1 MLAFDDESGPATG
14 YSELREAGGHC
25 VRCTHQSVAAAAH
38 VPPLVTSYNQS
49 SRAAVKGRMRDVRY
63 AFRLIRRQ
71 PMFAAL
77 VIATLTLGIGASTSM
92 FSVVNGVL
100 LKPLP
105 YRDPDRLVWMYGSFR
120 GSDSA
125 AVSPADFVDYR
136 NRNEVF
142 ERLAAMAISPGSV
155 TVSGSGAPVRMRAS
169 RVSAE
174 LISLLGTVPALGRD
188 FSRADETAGSD
199 AIIVSHRF
207 WQERFEGAADVV
219 GRSIVVEGRPYT
231 VAGVMPA
238 GFTLPYDNFI
248 RLTEP
253 VDLFLPL
260 ALDDAE
266 AQIRRFH
273 SLRLIGRL
281 KAGGGLPQAQSQMD
295 VVARQLEA
303 TYPENE
309 TWRLRLV
316 PLGER
321 IVGGVRP
328 VLQILM
334 AAVTLLLLVSCAN
347 VASLLLAR
355 ASARES
361 ELALRGALGA
371 TRGSIV
377 RQLLI
382 EGLSLSIMGAAGGLI
397 LTRWT
402 VEALRQIGPAQF
414 PRLEG
419 ISLDP
424 AVVLF
429 ALASAGVT
437 TVIFALAPAV
447 HAARGDVA
455 AAIRPSRAVTQDRQR
470 RLGQRA
476 LVIAQLSVSVALLS
490 GAALL
495 VRGFLRLV
503 AIDPGFTASDV
514 TLTPLP
520 LPDDRYDADASIDG
534 FYGALLERLTA
545 SPGIEAVSLA
555 TAPPLAGA
563 NDTVVYREGRPPAT
577 ASDRRFA
584 QIRRIQG
591 QYFGALRIPIVA
603 GRTFDDR
610 ADRAGARDV
619 AIVSRR
625 MAREHLGSDDAVG
638 QRVVVDLGEPII
650 AEVIGV
656 AGDVRIFGRANDA
669 PPMVYLHARQHP
681 ATFMQ
686 AIVKAAMPPGE
697 VASTIRR
704 HLQTLD
710 PVLAP
715 GRTERMEALLA
726 DSVAQ
731 PRFAMLLIGSFAGL
745 ALTLTLVG
753 LYGTLAYLVSQRQ
766 REFGI
771 RLAMG
776 ATRGCIRRMVF
787 RQGLALIA
795 CGVPAGIVLSLFTS
809 RFAAAFLL
817 NVQGSDPMVL
827 AGVAALL
834 TVTSLAAMLGPAQR
848 AAGVEP
854 LAALRAD

>member
-1 MLAFDDESGPATG
+1 
-14 YSELREAGGHC
+14 
-25 VRCTHQSVAAAAH
+25 
-38 VPPLVTSYNQS
+38 
-49 SRAAVKGRMRDVRY
+49 MRDLRY

-71 PMFAAL
+71 PMFSAL
-77 VIATLTLGIGASTSM
+77 VIATLTLGIGASTGM
-92 FSVVNGVL
+92 FAVVNGVL

-105 YRDPDRLVWMYGSFR
+105 YGEPARLVWMYGSFR
-120 GSDSA
+120 GGDTA
-125 AVSPADFVDYR
+125 AVSPPDFVDYR
-136 NRNEVF
+136 SGNKVF
-142 ERLAAMAISPGSV
+142 ERLGAMEISPASV
-155 TVSGSGAPVRMRAS
+155 TVTGSEAPIRLRAS
-169 RVSAE
+169 RVTAE
-174 LISLLGTVPALGRD
+174 LLSTLGAVPALGRD
-188 FSRADETAGSD
+188 FSRADETTGSG
-199 AIIVSHRF
+199 AIIVSHRL
-207 WQERFEGAADVV
+207 WQERFHGAADAV
-219 GRSIVVEGRPYT
+219 GRAIIVEGRPYT
-231 VAGVMPA
+231 IAGVMPA
-238 GFTLPYDNFI
+238 GFTLPYDSFI

-253 VDLFLPL
+253 VDLYLPIP
-260 ALDDAE
+260 LDDPD

-281 KAGGGLPQAQSQMD
+281 KTGTTLAEAQSQMD
-295 VVARQLEA
+295 VLARQLEA

-316 PLGER
+316 LLGER
-321 IVGGVRP
+321 IVGGVKP

-334 AAVTLLLLVSCAN
+334 AAVLLLLLVSCAN

-355 ASARES
+355 ASAREP

-377 RQLLI
+377 RQLLV
-382 EGLSLSIMGAAGGLI
+382 EGVTLSLAGAAGGLI
-397 LTRWT
+397 LTKWT
-402 VEALRQIGPAQF
+402 IQALKQIGPAQF

-419 ISLDP
+419 ISLDS

-429 ALASAGVT
+429 ALVTAGLT
-437 TVIFALAPAV
+437 TVIFAMAPAV
-447 HAARGDVA
+447 HAVRGDGA
-455 AAIRPSRAVTQDRQR
+455 AAMRPVRAVTQDRQR

-476 LVIAQLSVSVALLS
+476 LVVAQLSVSVVLLS

-503 AIDPGFTASDV
+503 AIDPGFTPSAV

-520 LPDDRYDADASIDG
+520 LPDDRYDTDASIEG
-534 FYGALLERLTA
+534 FYGALLARLTA
-545 SPGIEAVSLA
+545 SPGIEAAALA

-563 NDTVVYREGRPPAT
+563 NDTAVYREGRPPAA

-591 QYFGALRIPIVA
+591 PYFGTLGIPIVA
-603 GRTFDDR
+603 GRAFDDR
-610 ADRAGARDV
+610 ADGPGARDV
-619 AIVSRR
+619 VIVSQRT
-625 MAREHLGSDDAVG
+625 AREHFGAENAVG
-638 QRVVVDLGEPII
+638 QRVVVDLGKPII

-656 AGDVRIFGRANDA
+656 VGDVRIFGPANDA
-669 PPMVYLHARQHP
+669 PAMLYLHARQRP
-681 ATFMQ
+681 ASFMQ
-686 AIVKAAMPPGE
+686 AIVKASVPPAE

-704 HLQTLD
+704 QLQTLD

-715 GRTERMEALLA
+715 APTGRMEALLA
-726 DSVAQ
+726 DSIAQ
-731 PRFAMLLIGSFAGL
+731 PRFAMLLIGSFAAL

-776 ATRGCIRRMVF
+776 ATRSGIRRLVF

-795 CGVPAGIVLSLFTS
+795 CGVAAGIILSLFTS
-809 RFAAAFLL
+809 RFASAFLL
-817 NVQGSDPMVL
+817 NVQGFDPLVL
-827 AGVAALL
+827 AGVASLV
-834 TVTSLAAMLGPAQR
+834 TVTSLAAMLHPAQR

-854 LAALRAD
+854 LTALRAD

>member
-1 MLAFDDESGPATG
+1 
-14 YSELREAGGHC
+14 
-25 VRCTHQSVAAAAH
+25 
-38 VPPLVTSYNQS
+38 
-49 SRAAVKGRMRDVRY
+49 MRDLRY

-77 VIATLTLGIGASTSM
+77 VIATLTLGIGASTGM

-105 YRDPDRLVWMYGSFR
+105 YSDQARLVWMYGSFR
-120 GSDSA
+120 GGDSA
-125 AVSPADFVDYR
+125 AVSPPDFVDYR

-142 ERLAAMAISPGSV
+142 ERLGAMAIGPENV
-155 TVSGSGAPVRMRAS
+155 TVAGSDAPVRLRAS

-174 LISLLGTVPALGRD
+174 LISTLGAVPALGRD
-188 FSRADETAGSD
+188 FARADETTGSD
-199 AIIVSHRF
+199 AIIVSHRL
-207 WQERFEGAADVV
+207 WQERFDGAADAV
-219 GRSIVVEGRPYT
+219 GRSVVVEGRPHT
-231 VAGVMPA
+231 VVGVMPA
-238 GFTLPYDNFI
+238 GFTLPYDSFI

-253 VDLFLPL
+253 VDLYLPL
-260 ALDDAE
+260 ALDDAD

-273 SLRLIGRL
+273 SLRLIGCL
-281 KAGGGLPQAQSQMD
+281 KAGTALPQAQSQMD

-309 TWRLRLV
+309 TWHLRLV
-316 PLGER
+316 PLSER

-334 AAVTLLLLVSCAN
+334 AAVMLLLLVSCAN

-355 ASARES
+355 ASAREA

-377 RQLLI
+377 RQLLV
-382 EGLSLSIMGAAGGLI
+382 EGLTLSLAGAAGGLI

-402 VEALRQIGPAQF
+402 IQALKRIGPAEF

-429 ALASAGVT
+429 ALGAAGVT
-437 TVIFALAPAV
+437 TVMFALAPAV

-455 AAIRPSRAVTQDRQR
+455 AAMRPARAVTQDRQR

-476 LVIAQLSVSVALLS
+476 LVIAQISVSVVLLS
-490 GAALL
+490 EAALL

-520 LPDDRYDADASIDG
+520 LPESRYDADASIDA
-534 FYGALLERLTA
+534 FYGGLLERLTA
-545 SPGIEAVSLA
+545 SPGIAAVSLA

-563 NDTVVYREGRPPAT
+563 NDTVVYREGRAPAT

-591 QYFGALRIPIVA
+591 QYFGTLGIPIVA
-603 GRTFDDR
+603 GRAFDDR
-610 ADRAGARDV
+610 ADRGARDV

-625 MAREHLGSDDAVG
+625 MAREHFGSDDAVG
-638 QRVVVDLGEPII
+638 QRVVVDLGETIT

-656 AGDVRIFGRANDA
+656 AGDVRIFGQANDA

-681 ATFMQ
+681 GGLMQ
-686 AIVKAAMPPGE
+686 AIVKAAVPPGE

-704 HLQTLD
+704 QVQALD
-710 PVLAP
+710 PELAP
-715 GRTERMEALLA
+715 GRTERMEALVA
-726 DSVAQ
+726 DSVAE

-745 ALTLTLVG
+745 ALALTLVG
-753 LYGTLAYLVSQRQ
+753 LYGTLAFLVSQRQ

-776 ATRGCIRRMVF
+776 ATRGGIRRMVF
-787 RQGLALIA
+787 WQGLALIG
-795 CGVPAGIVLSLFTS
+795 CGIPAGIVVSLFTS
-809 RFAAAFLL
+809 RVASAFLL
-817 NVQGSDPMVL
+817 NVPGSDPLVL

-834 TVTSLAAMLGPAQR
+834 IVTSLTAMLGPAQR

-854 LAALRAD
+854 VAALRAD

>member
-1 MLAFDDESGPATG
+1 
-14 YSELREAGGHC
+14 
-25 VRCTHQSVAAAAH
+25 
-38 VPPLVTSYNQS
+38 
-49 SRAAVKGRMRDVRY
+49 MRDVRY

-105 YRDPDRLVWMYGSFR
+105 YSDPDRLVWMYGAFR

-125 AVSPADFVDYR
+125 AVSPPDFVDYR

-142 ERLAAMAISPGSV
+142 ERLGAMAISPASV
-155 TVSGSGAPVRMRAS
+155 TVSGGAPVRLRAS
-169 RVSAE
+169 EVSAE
-174 LISLLGTVPALGRD
+174 LFSTLGAVPALGRD
-188 FSRADETAGSD
+188 FSRSDETRGSV
-199 AIIVSHRF
+199 AIIVSHRL
-207 WQERFEGAADVV
+207 WQERFDGATDVV
-219 GRSIVVEGRPYT
+219 GRSIVVDGRPFT

-238 GFTLPYDNFI
+238 GFTLPYDSFI

-253 VDLFLPL
+253 VDLYLPL
-260 ALDDAE
+260 ALDDAD

-281 KAGGGLPQAQSQMD
+281 KAGTALPQAQSQMD

-303 TYPENE
+303 AYPENE

-328 VLQILM
+328 VLEILM
-334 AAVTLLLLVSCAN
+334 AAVTLLLLVSCVN

-355 ASARES
+355 ASARER

-382 EGLSLSIMGAAGGLI
+382 EGLTLSLAGAAGGLI
-397 LTRWT
+397 LAGWT
-402 VEALRQIGPAQF
+402 IQALKRIGPAQF

-419 ISLDP
+419 ISVDP
-424 AVVLF
+424 AVVIF
-429 ALASAGVT
+429 ALAAACVT
-437 TVIFALAPAV
+437 TVMFALAPAV

-455 AAIRPSRAVTQDRQR
+455 AAIRPVRAVTQDRQR

-476 LVIAQLSVSVALLS
+476 LVIAQLAVSVVLIS

-520 LPDDRYDADASIDG
+520 LPADRYDAAASIDA
-534 FYGALLERLTA
+534 FYSALLERLSA

-555 TAPPLAGA
+555 TTPPLAGA

-591 QYFGALRIPIVA
+591 AYFGTLGIPIVA
-603 GRTFDDR
+603 GSAFDDR

-625 MAREHLGSDDAVG
+625 MAREHFGSDDAVG
-638 QRVVVDLGEPII
+638 QRLVVDLGEPIA
-650 AEVIGV
+650 AEVIGI
-656 AGDVRIFGRANDA
+656 AEDVRIFGQANDA

-681 ATFMQ
+681 AAFMQ
-686 AIVKAAMPPGE
+686 ALVKAAVPPGD

-704 HLQTLD
+704 HLHTLD

-715 GRTERMEALLA
+715 GRTERLEALLA

-731 PRFAMLLIGSFAGL
+731 PRFATLLIGSFAGL

-776 ATRGCIRRMVF
+776 ATRGGIRRMVF

-795 CGVPAGIVLSLFTS
+795 CGLPAGIVLSLFTS
-809 RFAAAFLL
+809 RFAKAFLA
-817 NVQGSDPMVL
+817 NVQGADPLLL

-848 AAGVEP
+848 AANVEP

>member
-1 MLAFDDESGPATG
+1 
-14 YSELREAGGHC
+14 
-25 VRCTHQSVAAAAH
+25 
-38 VPPLVTSYNQS
+38 
-49 SRAAVKGRMRDVRY
+49 MRDLHY
-63 AFRLIRRQ
+63 AFRVIRRQ
-71 PMFAAL
+71 PLFAAL
-77 VIATLTLGIGASTSM
+77 VIATLTLGIGASTGM

-105 YRDPDRLVWMYGSFR
+105 YGDPDRLVWMYGSFR

-125 AVSPADFVDYR
+125 AVSPPDFVDYR
-136 NRNEVF
+136 HRTEVF
-142 ERLAAMAISPGSV
+142 ERLGAMQISPGSV
-155 TVSGSGAPVRMRAS
+155 TVSGSGAPVRLRAA

-174 LISLLGTVPALGRD
+174 LISTLGVIPTLGRD
-188 FSRADETAGSD
+188 FSRADETAGSG
-199 AIIVSHRF
+199 AIIISHRL
-207 WQERFEGAADVV
+207 WQERFGSASDAV
-219 GRSIVVEGRPYT
+219 GRSIVVDGRPHT
-231 VAGVMPA
+231 VAGVMPP
-238 GFTLPYDNFI
+238 GFTLPYDSFI

-253 VDLFLPL
+253 VDLYLPL
-260 ALDDAE
+260 ALDEAD

-281 KAGGGLPQAQSQMD
+281 KGGALLSHAQSQMD
-295 VVARQLEA
+295 VIARQLEA

-316 PLGER
+316 PLTER

-334 AAVTLLLLVSCAN
+334 AAVTLLMLVSCAN

-355 ASARES
+355 ASAREL

-377 RQLLI
+377 RQLLV
-382 EGLSLSIMGAAGGLI
+382 EGLTLSLAGAVGGLL

-402 VEALRQIGPAQF
+402 IQALKRIGPAQF
-414 PRLEG
+414 PRLDG

-429 ALASAGVT
+429 ALAAAAVT
-437 TVIFALAPAV
+437 TVMFALAPAI

-455 AAIRPSRAVTQDRQR
+455 AAIRPARAVTQDRQR
-470 RLGQRA
+470 RLGQRV
-476 LVIAQLSVSVALLS
+476 LVIAQISVSMVLLS

-514 TLTPLP
+514 TVTPLP
-520 LPDDRYDADASIDG
+520 LPDDRYGEAARIDHV
-534 FYGALLERLTA
+534 YGALLERLTGSA
-545 SPGIEAVSLA
+545 GIETAALA

-563 NDTVVYREGRPPAT
+563 NDTVVYREGRSPMT

-584 QIRRIQG
+584 QIRRIHG
-591 QYFGALRIPIVA
+591 PYFGTLGIPIVA
-603 GRTFDDR
+603 GRPFDDR
-610 ADRAGARDV
+610 GDRAGVGEV
-619 AIVSRR
+619 AIVSVRL
-625 MAREHLGSDDAVG
+625 AREHFGSEDVVG
-638 QRVVVDLGEPII
+638 QRVVVDLGEPVT

-656 AGDVRIFGRANDA
+656 AADVRIFGQANDA

-681 ATFMQ
+681 STYMQ
-686 AIVKAAMPPGE
+686 VIVRASLPPGD
-697 VASTIRR
+697 VATAIRR

-715 GRTERMEALLA
+715 GRTERMETLLA
-726 DSVAQ
+726 DTVAQ
-731 PRFAMLLIGSFAGL
+731 PRFAMLLIGSFAAL

-776 ATRGCIRRMVF
+776 ATRGLIRRMVF

-795 CGVPAGIVLSLFTS
+795 CGITAGVVLSLFTS
-809 RFAAAFLL
+809 RFASVFLL
-817 NVQGSDPMVL
+817 NVEGSDPLVL

-834 TVTSLAAMLGPAQR
+834 AVTSLAAMLVPAQR
-848 AAGVEP
+848 AASVEP

>member
-1 MLAFDDESGPATG
+1 
-14 YSELREAGGHC
+14 
-25 VRCTHQSVAAAAH
+25 
-38 VPPLVTSYNQS
+38 
-49 SRAAVKGRMRDVRY
+49 MRDLRY

-71 PMFAAL
+71 PMFAVL

-92 FSVVNGVL
+92 FAVVNGVL

-105 YRDPDRLVWMYGSFR
+105 YSDPAKLVWMYGSFR
-120 GSDSA
+120 GGNSA
-125 AVSPADFVDYR
+125 AVSPPDFVDYR
-136 NRNEVF
+136 DRNEVF
-142 ERLAAMAISPGSV
+142 ERLGAMAISPEGV

-174 LISLLGTVPALGRD
+174 LISTLGTVPVLGGD
-188 FSRADETAGSD
+188 FSRADEATGSD
-199 AIIVSHRF
+199 AIIVSHRV
-207 WQERFEGAADVV
+207 WQEQFDGAADVV
-219 GRSIVVEGRPYT
+219 GRSIVVEGRSYT

-238 GFTLPYDNFI
+238 GFMLPYDSFI

-253 VDLFLPL
+253 VDLYLPL
-260 ALDDAE
+260 VLDDAD

-281 KAGGGLPQAQSQMD
+281 KAGAALQQAQSQMD

-303 TYPENE
+303 TYAENE

-382 EGLSLSIMGAAGGLI
+382 EGLTLSLAGAGGGLI
-397 LTRWT
+397 LMRWT
-402 VEALRQIGPAQF
+402 IQALKLIGPAQF
-414 PRLEG
+414 PRLES

-437 TVIFALAPAV
+437 TVMFALAPAV
-447 HAARGDVA
+447 HAARGDIA
-455 AAIRPSRAVTQDRQR
+455 AAIRPVRAVTQDRQR
-470 RLGQRA
+470 RLGQRT
-476 LVIAQLSVSVALLS
+476 LVIAQISVSVVLLS

-503 AIDPGFTASDV
+503 AVDPGFTASGV

-520 LPDDRYDADASIDG
+520 LPDDRYEADGSIDG
-534 FYGALLERLTA
+534 FYGPLLERLTA

-555 TAPPLAGA
+555 TAPPLTGG
-563 NDTVVYREGRPPAT
+563 NDTVVYRQGRPPAT

-591 QYFGALRIPIVA
+591 QYFATLGIPIVA
-603 GRTFDDR
+603 GRAFDDR

-625 MAREHLGSDDAVG
+625 MAREHFGSEDAVG
-638 QRVVVDLGEPII
+638 QLVVVDLGEPIT

-656 AGDVRIFGRANDA
+656 AGDVHIFGQAHDT
-669 PPMVYLHARQHP
+669 PPMVYIHARQHP
-681 ATFMQ
+681 APYMQ
-686 AIVKAAMPPGE
+686 AIVKAAVPPGE

-704 HLQTLD
+704 QLQTLD

-715 GRTERMEALLA
+715 GRTERMDALLA
-726 DSVAQ
+726 DAIAQ

-776 ATRGCIRRMVF
+776 ATRGRIRRMVF
-787 RQGLALIA
+787 REGVALIA

-809 RFAAAFLL
+809 RFASVFLL
-817 NVQGSDPMVL
+817 TVQGSDPLAL
-827 AGVAALL
+827 AGVATLL
-834 TVTSLAAMLGPAQR
+834 TVTALAAMLGPAQR

-854 LAALRAD
+854 FAALRAD

>member
-1 MLAFDDESGPATG
+1 
-14 YSELREAGGHC
+14 
-25 VRCTHQSVAAAAH
+25 
-38 VPPLVTSYNQS
+38 
-49 SRAAVKGRMRDVRY
+49 MRDVRY

-71 PMFAAL
+71 PTFAAL

-100 LKPLP
+100 LKPLA
-105 YRDPDRLVWMYGSFR
+105 YADPDELVWMYGAFR

-125 AVSPADFVDYR
+125 AVSPPDFVDYR

-142 ERLAAMAISPGSV
+142 ERLGAMTIGPASV

-174 LISLLGTVPALGRD
+174 LISTLGAAPALGRD
-188 FSRADETAGSD
+188 FSRADETAGSN
-199 AIIVSHRF
+199 AILVSHRL
-207 WQERFEGAADVV
+207 WQERFDGATDVV
-219 GRSIVVEGRPYT
+219 GRPIVVDGRPFT
-231 VAGVMPA
+231 ITGVLPA
-238 GFTLPYDNFI
+238 GFALPYDSFI

-253 VDLFLPL
+253 VDLYLPL

-266 AQIRRFH
+266 ARIRRFH
-273 SLRLIGRL
+273 WLRLIGRL
-281 KAGGGLPQAQSQMD
+281 KAGATVPQAQSQMD

-303 TYPENE
+303 AYPENE

-355 ASARES
+355 ASAREP

-382 EGLSLSIMGAAGGLI
+382 EGLILSLGGALGGLI
-397 LTRWT
+397 LTGWT
-402 VEALRQIGPAQF
+402 IQVLHRIGPAQF
-414 PRLEG
+414 PRLES

-424 AVVLF
+424 VVLLF
-429 ALASAGVT
+429 ALAAAGVT
-437 TVIFALAPAV
+437 TVMFALAPAV

-455 AAIRPSRAVTQDRQR
+455 AAIRPVRAVTLDRQR

-476 LVIAQLSVSVALLS
+476 LVIAQLAVSVVLLS

-495 VRGFLRLV
+495 VRGFVRLV

-520 LPDDRYDADASIDG
+520 LPGDRYGTAASIDA
-534 FYGALLERLTA
+534 FYNALLERLTA

-555 TAPPLAGA
+555 TTPPLAGA
-563 NDTVVYREGRPPAT
+563 NDTVVYRQGKPPAT

-584 QIRRIQG
+584 QVRLVQGPYFDTLGIR
-591 QYFGALRIPIVA
+591 IVG
-603 GRTFDDR
+603 GRVFEDRDDR
-610 ADRAGARDV
+610 ARDV

-625 MAREHLGSDDAVG
+625 MAREHFGSEGAVG
-638 QRVVVDLGEPII
+638 QRLVVDLGEPITADVIGI
-650 AEVIGV
+650 AE
-656 AGDVRIFGRANDA
+656 DVRIFGPADDA
-669 PPMVYLHARQHP
+669 PPMVYLHARKRP
-681 ATFMQ
+681 GGFMQ
-686 AIVKAAMPPGE
+686 VIVKAAVPPGS

-704 HLQTLD
+704 ELQTLD
-710 PVLAP
+710 PVLAA
-715 GRTERMEALLA
+715 GRTERLDALLA
-726 DSVAQ
+726 DSIAQ
-731 PRFAMLLIGSFAGL
+731 PRFATLLIGSFAGL
-745 ALTLTLVG
+745 ALALTLVG

-776 ATRGCIRRMVF
+776 ATGGGIRRMVF
-787 RQGLALIA
+787 RQGLTLIA
-795 CGVPAGIVLSLFTS
+795 CGVPAGVVLSLFTS
-809 RFAAAFLL
+809 RAASAVLL
-817 NVQGSDPMVL
+817 NVQGPDSMVL
-827 AGVAALL
+827 TGVAALL
-834 TVTSLAAMLGPAQR
+834 TVTSLVAMLGPARR
-848 AAGVEP
+848 AANVEP

>member
-1 MLAFDDESGPATG
+1 
-14 YSELREAGGHC
+14 
-25 VRCTHQSVAAAAH
+25 
-38 VPPLVTSYNQS
+38 
-49 SRAAVKGRMRDVRY
+49 MRDLRY

-71 PMFAAL
+71 PMFAGL
-77 VIATLTLGIGASTSM
+77 IIATLTLGIGASTSM

-105 YRDPDRLVWMYGSFR
+105 YSDPARLVWMYGSFR

-125 AVSPADFVDYR
+125 SVSPPDFVDYR

-142 ERLAAMAISPGSV
+142 ERLGAMTISPASV

-174 LISLLGTVPALGRD
+174 LISTLGAVPALGHD

-199 AIIVSHRF
+199 AVIVSHRL
-207 WQERFEGAADVV
+207 WQERFAGAADVV
-219 GRSIVVEGRPYT
+219 GRSIVVDGRPYT

-238 GFTLPYDNFI
+238 GFTLPYDSFI

-253 VDLFLPL
+253 VDLYLPL

-273 SLRLIGRL
+273 WLRLIGRL
-281 KAGGGLPQAQSQMD
+281 KTGADLPQAQSQMD

-309 TWRLRLV
+309 TWRLRLL

-321 IVGGVRP
+321 VVGGVRP

-334 AAVTLLLLVSCAN
+334 AAVTLLLFVSCAN

-355 ASARES
+355 ASAREP

-382 EGLSLSIMGAAGGLI
+382 EGLILSLAGAAGGLV
-397 LTRWT
+397 LTGWT
-402 VEALRQIGPAQF
+402 IQALKRTGPAQF
-414 PRLEG
+414 PRLES

-424 AVVLF
+424 TVLVF
-429 ALASAGVT
+429 ALAAAGVT
-437 TVIFALAPAV
+437 TVMFALAPAI

-455 AAIRPSRAVTQDRQR
+455 AAIRPMRAVTQDRQR
-470 RLGQRA
+470 RRGQRA
-476 LVIAQLSVSVALLS
+476 LVIAQLAVSVMLLS

-495 VRGFLRLV
+495 LRGFLRLV

-514 TLTPLP
+514 TLTPIP
-520 LPDDRYDADASIDG
+520 LPDDRYDAAPSIDG

-545 SPGIEAVSLA
+545 SPGIEAASLA
-555 TAPPLAGA
+555 TAPPLSGA

-584 QIRRIQG
+584 QIRQIQG
-591 QYFGALRIPIVA
+591 PYFGTLGIAIVA
-603 GRTFDDR
+603 GRAFDDR

-625 MAREHLGSDDAVG
+625 MAREHFGSENAVG
-638 QRVVVDLGEPII
+638 QRLVVDLGKPIT

-656 AGDVRIFGRANDA
+656 AGDVRIFGQANVA

-686 AIVKAAMPPGE
+686 AIVKAAVPPGE

-704 HLQTLD
+704 QLQTLD
-710 PVLAP
+710 PMLAP
-715 GRTERMEALLA
+715 ARTEGMEALLA

-771 RLAMG
+771 RLAIG

-787 RQGLALIA
+787 RQGLVLIA

-809 RFAAAFLL
+809 RFASAFLL
-817 NVQGSDPMVL
+817 NVQGADPLVL
-827 AGVAALL
+827 AGVASLV
-834 TVTSLAAMLGPAQR
+834 TVTSLAAMLDPAQR

>member
-1 MLAFDDESGPATG
+1 
-14 YSELREAGGHC
+14 
-25 VRCTHQSVAAAAH
+25 
-38 VPPLVTSYNQS
+38 
-49 SRAAVKGRMRDVRY
+49 
-63 AFRLIRRQ
+63 
-71 PMFAAL
+71 
-77 VIATLTLGIGASTSM
+77 
-92 FSVVNGVL
+92 
-100 LKPLP
+100 
-105 YRDPDRLVWMYGSFR
+105 
-120 GSDSA
+120 
-125 AVSPADFVDYR
+125 
-136 NRNEVF
+136 
-142 ERLAAMAISPGSV
+142 
-155 TVSGSGAPVRMRAS
+155 
-169 RVSAE
+169 
-174 LISLLGTVPALGRD
+174 
-188 FSRADETAGSD
+188 
-199 AIIVSHRF
+199 
-207 WQERFEGAADVV
+207 
-219 GRSIVVEGRPYT
+219 
-231 VAGVMPA
+231 
-238 GFTLPYDNFI
+238 
-248 RLTEP
+248 
-253 VDLFLPL
+253 
-260 ALDDAE
+260 
-266 AQIRRFH
+266 
-273 SLRLIGRL
+273 
-281 KAGGGLPQAQSQMD
+281 
-295 VVARQLEA
+295 
-303 TYPENE
+303 
-309 TWRLRLV
+309 
-316 PLGER
+316 
-321 IVGGVRP
+321 
-328 VLQILM
+328 
-334 AAVTLLLLVSCAN
+334 
-347 VASLLLAR
+347 
-355 ASARES
+355 
-361 ELALRGALGA
+361 
-371 TRGSIV
+371 
-377 RQLLI
+377 
-382 EGLSLSIMGAAGGLI
+382 MGAAGGLI

-414 PRLEG
+414 PRVEG

-424 AVVLF
+424 GVVLF

-476 LVIAQLSVSVALLS
+476 LVIAQVSVSVALLS

-603 GRTFDDR
+603 GRAFDDR

-686 AIVKAAMPPGE
+686 AIVKAAVPPGE

-809 RFAAAFLL
+809 RFASAFLL

-827 AGVAALL
+827 AGVAAMLM
-834 TVTSLAAMLGPAQR
+834 VTSLAAMLGPAQR

>member
-1 MLAFDDESGPATG
+1 
-14 YSELREAGGHC
+14 
-25 VRCTHQSVAAAAH
+25 
-38 VPPLVTSYNQS
+38 
-49 SRAAVKGRMRDVRY
+49 MRDLRY

-77 VIATLTLGIGASTSM
+77 VIATLTLGIGASSGM

-105 YRDPDRLVWMYGSFR
+105 YSDPARLVWMYGSFR

-125 AVSPADFVDYR
+125 AVSPPDFVDYR
-136 NRNEVF
+136 DRNEVF
-142 ERLAAMAISPGSV
+142 ERLGAMAISPASV
-155 TVSGSGAPVRMRAS
+155 TVSGSGAPVRLRAS
-169 RVSAE
+169 RVSAD
-174 LISLLGTVPALGRD
+174 LISTLGAVLALGRD
-188 FSRADETAGSD
+188 FSRADETTGSD
-199 AIIVSHRF
+199 AIIVSHRL
-207 WQERFEGAADVV
+207 WQERFDGAADVV
-219 GRSIVVEGRPYT
+219 GRSVVVEGRPYT
-231 VAGVMPA
+231 VAGVVPP
-238 GFTLPYDNFI
+238 GFTLPYDSFI

-253 VDLFLPL
+253 VDLYLPL
-260 ALDDAE
+260 ALDDAD

-281 KAGGGLPQAQSQMD
+281 EAGTALPQAQSQMD

-316 PLGER
+316 PLSER

-334 AAVTLLLLVSCAN
+334 AAVLLLLLVSCAN
-347 VASLLLAR
+347 VATLLLAR
-355 ASARES
+355 ASAREP

-377 RQLLI
+377 RQLLV
-382 EGLSLSIMGAAGGLI
+382 EGLTLSLAGAAGALI

-402 VEALRQIGPAQF
+402 IQALKQIGPAEF

-429 ALASAGVT
+429 ALAAAGVT
-437 TVIFALAPAV
+437 TLMFALAPAV

-455 AAIRPSRAVTQDRQR
+455 AAIHPARAVTQDRQR

-476 LVIAQLSVSVALLS
+476 LVVAQLSVSIVLLS
-490 GAALL
+490 EGALL

-520 LPDDRYDADASIDG
+520 LPAGRYDADASIDG
-534 FYGALLERLTA
+534 FYGALLERLAA

-563 NDTVVYREGRPPAT
+563 NDTVVYREGRAPAT

-584 QIRRIQG
+584 QIRWIQG
-591 QYFGALRIPIVA
+591 DYFGTLGIPIVA
-603 GRTFDDR
+603 GRAFDDR
-610 ADRAGARDV
+610 TDRAGVRDV
-619 AIVSRR
+619 VIVSRR
-625 MAREHLGSDDAVG
+625 MAREHFGEEDAVG
-638 QRVVVDLGEPII
+638 RQLVVDLGEPLT

-656 AGDVRIFGRANDA
+656 AGDVRIFGQASDS
-669 PPMVYLHARQHP
+669 PPMVYLHARQRP
-681 ATFMQ
+681 TTFMQ
-686 AIVKAAMPPGE
+686 AIVKAAVPPGD

-704 HLQTLD
+704 QMQTLD
-710 PVLAP
+710 PMVAP
-715 GRTERMEALLA
+715 GLTERMEALLS
-726 DSVAQ
+726 DSVAE

-753 LYGTLAYLVSQRQ
+753 LYGMLAYLVSQRQ

-771 RLAMG
+771 RLAIG
-776 ATRGCIRRMVF
+776 ATRGGIRRMVF

-809 RFAAAFLL
+809 RFASAFLL
-817 NVQGSDPMVL
+817 NVPGSDPLVL

-834 TVTSLAAMLGPAQR
+834 TVASLAAMLGPAQR

-854 LAALRAD
+854 LDALRAD

>member
-1 MLAFDDESGPATG
+1 
-14 YSELREAGGHC
+14 
-25 VRCTHQSVAAAAH
+25 
-38 VPPLVTSYNQS
+38 
-49 SRAAVKGRMRDVRY
+49 MRDVRY

-174 LISLLGTVPALGRD
+174 LISMLGTVPALGRD
-188 FSRADETAGSD
+188 FSRADETAGSE

-281 KAGGGLPQAQSQMD
+281 KAGGGLPHAQSQMD

-371 TRGSIV
+371 TCGSIV

-534 FYGALLERLTA
+534 FYGALVERLTA

-603 GRTFDDR
+603 GRAFDDR

-625 MAREHLGSDDAVG
+625 MAREHLGSEDAVG

-656 AGDVRIFGRANDA
+656 AGDVRIFGRASDA

-681 ATFMQ
+681 VTFMQ
-686 AIVKAAMPPGE
+686 AIVKAAVPPGE

-787 RQGLALIA
+787 RQGLALIV

-809 RFAAAFLL
+809 RFASAFLL

-827 AGVAALL
+827 AGVAAMLM
-834 TVTSLAAMLGPAQR
+834 VTSLAAMLGPAQR

-854 LAALRAD
+854 LAAVRAD

>member
-1 MLAFDDESGPATG
+1 
-14 YSELREAGGHC
+14 
-25 VRCTHQSVAAAAH
+25 
-38 VPPLVTSYNQS
+38 
-49 SRAAVKGRMRDVRY
+49 
-63 AFRLIRRQ
+63 
-71 PMFAAL
+71 
-77 VIATLTLGIGASTSM
+77 
-92 FSVVNGVL
+92 
-100 LKPLP
+100 
-105 YRDPDRLVWMYGSFR
+105 
-120 GSDSA
+120 
-125 AVSPADFVDYR
+125 
-136 NRNEVF
+136 
-142 ERLAAMAISPGSV
+142 
-155 TVSGSGAPVRMRAS
+155 
-169 RVSAE
+169 
-174 LISLLGTVPALGRD
+174 
-188 FSRADETAGSD
+188 
-199 AIIVSHRF
+199 
-207 WQERFEGAADVV
+207 
-219 GRSIVVEGRPYT
+219 
-231 VAGVMPA
+231 MPE
-238 GFTLPYDNFI
+238 GFTLPYDSFI

-253 VDLFLPL
+253 VDLYLPL
-260 ALDDAE
+260 ALDDAD

-281 KAGGGLPQAQSQMD
+281 KPGTEMPHAQSQMD

-303 TYPENE
+303 AYPENE

-328 VLQILM
+328 VLAILM
-334 AAVTLLLLVSCAN
+334 AAVTLLLLVSCVN

-355 ASARES
+355 GSAQAPEM
-361 ELALRGALGA
+361 ALRGALGA

-382 EGLSLSIMGAAGGLI
+382 EGLTLSLAGAGGGLM
-397 LTRWT
+397 LTGWT
-402 VEALRQIGPAQF
+402 IQVLKRIGPAQF

-424 AVVLF
+424 TVVLF
-429 ALASAGVT
+429 AVAVAGVT

-455 AAIRPSRAVTQDRQR
+455 VVICPVRAVTPNRR
-470 RLGQRA
+470 GRLGQRA
-476 LVIAQLSVSVALLS
+476 LVIAQLAVSVVLLS

-495 VRGFLRLV
+495 ARGFLRLV

-520 LPDDRYDADASIDG
+520 LPADRYDAAARIDA
-534 FYGALLERLTA
+534 FYSALLEPLTA
-545 SPGIEAVSLA
+545 SPGIQAVSLA

-577 ASDRRFA
+577 VTDRRFA
-584 QIRRIQG
+584 QIRRIRG
-591 QYFGALRIPIVA
+591 PYFDTLGIPIVA
-603 GRTFDDR
+603 GRAFDDR
-610 ADRAGARDV
+610 ADHAGARDV

-625 MAREHLGSDDAVG
+625 MAREQFGSEDSVG
-638 QRVVVDLGEPII
+638 QRLVVDLGEPIT
-650 AEVIGV
+650 AEVIGITE
-656 AGDVRIFGRANDA
+656 DVRIFGQANDA

-681 ATFMQ
+681 AAFMQ
-686 AIVKAAMPPGE
+686 AIVKAAVPPGD

-704 HLQTLD
+704 QLQALD

-726 DSVAQ
+726 DSVAE
-731 PRFAMLLIGSFAGL
+731 PRFATLLIGSFAGL

-753 LYGTLAYLVSQRQ
+753 LYGTLAHIVSQRQ

-776 ATRGCIRRMVF
+776 ATRGGIRRMVF
-787 RQGLALIA
+787 RQGLALIG
-795 CGVPAGIVLSLFTS
+795 CGLPVGIVLSLSTS
-809 RFAAAFLL
+809 RFGSAFL
-817 NVQGSDPMVL
+817 VSVEGTDPLLL

-834 TVTSLAAMLGPAQR
+834 TVTSLAAMLGPAHR
-848 AAGVEP
+848 AASVEP

>member
-1 MLAFDDESGPATG
+1 M
-14 YSELREAGGHC
+14 
-25 VRCTHQSVAAAAH
+25 
-38 VPPLVTSYNQS
+38 SYNQS

-105 YRDPDRLVWMYGSFR
+105 YSDPDRLVWMYGAFR

-142 ERLAAMAISPGSV
+142 ERLGAMAISPGSV

-174 LISLLGTVPALGRD
+174 LISTLGTVPALGRD

-199 AIIVSHRF
+199 AIIVSHRL
-207 WQERFEGAADVV
+207 WQDRFEGAADVV

-238 GFTLPYDNFI
+238 GFTLPYDGFI

-253 VDLFLPL
+253 VDLYLPL

-281 KAGGGLPQAQSQMD
+281 KAGGALPQAQSQMD

-355 ASARES
+355 ASAREP

-382 EGLSLSIMGAAGGLI
+382 EGLTLSSMGAAGGLI

-402 VEALRQIGPAQF
+402 IEALRQIGPAQF

-437 TVIFALAPAV
+437 TVMFALAPAV

-490 GAALL
+490 GAALI

-545 SPGIEAVSLA
+545 SPGIEAVALA

-563 NDTVVYREGRPPAT
+563 NDTVVYREGQPPAT

-591 QYFGALRIPIVA
+591 QYFGTLGIPIVA
-603 GRTFDDR
+603 GRAFDDR
-610 ADRAGARDV
+610 ADGAGARDV

-625 MAREHLGSDDAVG
+625 MAREFFGSADAVG

-656 AGDVRIFGRANDA
+656 AGDVRIFGRATDA
-669 PPMVYLHARQHP
+669 PPMLYLHARQHP

-686 AIVKAAMPPGE
+686 AIVKAAAPPGE
-697 VASTIRR
+697 VAATIRR
-704 HLQTLD
+704 QLQTLD
-710 PVLAP
+710 LALAA

-771 RLAMG
+771 RLALG

-787 RQGLALIA
+787 RQGLVLIL
-795 CGVPAGIVLSLFTS
+795 CGVPAGVVLSLFTS

-817 NVQGSDPMVL
+817 NVQASDPMVL

>member
-1 MLAFDDESGPATG
+1 
-14 YSELREAGGHC
+14 
-25 VRCTHQSVAAAAH
+25 
-38 VPPLVTSYNQS
+38 
-49 SRAAVKGRMRDVRY
+49 MRDLRY

-77 VIATLTLGIGASTSM
+77 VVATLTLGIGASTSM

-105 YRDPDRLVWMYGSFR
+105 YSDSARLVWMYGSFR

-125 AVSPADFVDYR
+125 AVSPPDFVDYR

-142 ERLAAMAISPGSV
+142 ERLGAMAISPASV

-169 RVSAE
+169 RVSAD
-174 LISLLGTVPALGRD
+174 LISTLGTAPALGRD
-188 FSRADETAGSD
+188 FSRADEITGSD
-199 AIIVSHRF
+199 ATIVSHRL
-207 WQERFEGAADVV
+207 WQEHFGGAADVV

-231 VAGVMPA
+231 VVGVMPA
-238 GFTLPYDNFI
+238 GFALPYDSFI

-253 VDLFLPL
+253 VDLYLPL

-281 KAGGGLPQAQSQMD
+281 KAGAALPQAQSQMD

-316 PLGER
+316 PLDER

-334 AAVTLLLLVSCAN
+334 AAVALLLLVSCAN

-382 EGLSLSIMGAAGGLI
+382 EGLTLSHVGAAGGLI
-397 LTRWT
+397 LTGWT
-402 VEALRQIGPAQF
+402 IHALKRIGPAQF

-429 ALASAGVT
+429 ALAAAGVT
-437 TVIFALAPAV
+437 TVMFALAPAI
-447 HAARGDVA
+447 HAARGEVA
-455 AAIRPSRAVTQDRQR
+455 AAIRPGRAVTQDRQR
-470 RLGQRA
+470 RLGQRV
-476 LVIAQLSVSVALLS
+476 LVIAQIAVSVALLS

-503 AIDPGFTASDV
+503 TIDPGFTASDV

-520 LPDDRYDADASIDG
+520 LPGDRYDAPASIDA
-534 FYGALLERLTA
+534 FYRALLERLTA

-563 NDTVVYREGRPPAT
+563 NDTVVYREGKPPAT

-591 QYFGALRIPIVA
+591 PYFGTLGIPIVL

-610 ADRAGARDV
+610 VDRAGGRDV
-619 AIVSRR
+619 VIVSRR
-625 MAREHLGSDDAVG
+625 TAREHFGSEDAVG
-638 QRVVVDLGEPII
+638 QRVVVDLGERIT

-656 AGDVRIFGRANDA
+656 AEDVRIFGQANDA
-669 PPMVYLHARQHP
+669 PPMVYLHARQHS
-681 ATFMQ
+681 AAFMQ
-686 AIVKAAMPPGE
+686 AIVKAAVPPGE
-697 VASTIRR
+697 VASMIRR
-704 HLQTLD
+704 QLQTLD

-726 DSVAQ
+726 DSIAQ
-731 PRFAMLLIGSFAGL
+731 PRFAMLLIASFAGL

-753 LYGTLAYLVSQRQ
+753 LYGTLAYLVSQHQ

-776 ATRGCIRRMVF
+776 ATRGRIRRMVF

-795 CGVPAGIVLSLFTS
+795 CGLPAGIVLALFTS
-809 RFAAAFLL
+809 RFASAFLV

-834 TVTSLAAMLGPAQR
+834 TVTSLTAMLGPAHR